1 MPFVEVIEHLFLLSL
16 DAVSCRLDF
25 PDGTCIDFLIPVVQI
40 ASCRIPCE
48 FLIPEHGS
56 YGVDQRICLPEL
68 WIQFKEQMRPF
79 LLVLSPFLTRLG
91 QHVPAPGEQFDQG
104 VSGAEHGGTVLLLPD
119 ALASALLALRL
130 LLSAFLRGV
139 FRPAVCTFP
148 SLGILALLPR
158 SLFLL
163 RRCDGQPLEAQ
174 AHLVKGLAQPL
185 HDVEAV
191 DDDGGIGEALAH
203 DGVHGVAEVHRHFL
217 DLLTLCK
224 GDHLQYPGND
234 LGLGALD
241 DGYDGALAAMS
252 GLVGEYRVD
261 VIAYHHLVYRVVLA
275 EVLRQQHPVCSM
287 SLLVPLIEFTQA
299 LLVVALQSAAL
310 DVKET
315 GYGGTRDG
323 EIIQDR
329 L

>member
-1 MPFVEVIEHLFLLSL
+1 
-16 DAVSCRLDF
+16 
-25 PDGTCIDFLIPVVQI
+25 
-40 ASCRIPCE
+40 
-48 FLIPEHGS
+48 
-56 YGVDQRICLPEL
+56 
-68 WIQFKEQMRPF
+68 MRPF

-91 QHVPAPGEQFDQG
+91 QHVLTSGEQFDQR
-104 VSGAEHGGTVLLLPD
+104 VSGAEHCGTELLLPD

-130 LLSAFLRGV
+130 LLSAFLHGV
-139 FRPAVCTFP
+139 LCPAVCTFP

-241 DGYDGALAAMS
+241 DGYDGAFAAMP

-261 VIAYHHLVYRVVLA
+261 VIAYRRLVYRVVLA
-275 EVLRQQHPVCSM
+275 QILRQQHPVCSM
-287 SLLVPLIEFTQA
+287 FLLVPLLEITQA

-310 DVKET
+310 DVEET
-315 GYGGTRDG
+315 GYGGAGDG
-323 EIIQDR
+323 EAIQDS